1 MFSLTGVVERNKG
14 ISWRIIED
22 RAVLVDESDNRVLQL
37 DEVGTEIWKC
47 TENGVKIQD
56 IVNHI
61 CQIFDVEEKR
71 ATKDT
76 IKFLKQL
83 TRREFIKV
91 VQ

>member
-1 MFSLTGVVERNKG
+1 MFSLTSIVERNKG

-22 RAVLVDESDNRVLQL
+22 RAVLVDESDNRVLQM

-47 TENGVKIQD
+47 IEDRIKIED
-56 IVNHI
+56 IVRHI
-61 CQIFDVEEKR
+61 CQIFEVDEER

-76 IKFLKQL
+76 IEFLKQL
-83 TRREFIKV
+83 MQREFIKV

>member
-1 MFSLTGVVERNKG
+1 MFSLTSIVERNKG

-22 RAVLVDESDNRVLQL
+22 RAVLVDESDNRILQL

-47 TENGVKIQD
+47 IQSRVKIQD

-61 CQIFDVEEKR
+61 CQIFEVDEKR

-83 TRREFIKV
+83 GQREFIKV